1 MILKAE
7 KERQSE
13 LLEKLTTD
21 NSRLISQVSGT
32 TYGMCTVILFSW
44 CWLCVQVERFR
55 VASEKVEG
63 ELSEAKLEHDRMAAS
78 LALAQ
83 LTATELEKVGTDIGV
98 HTHVA
103 VCSMNFI
110 KLCLLTF

>member
-1 MILKAE
+1 MILRAE

-32 TYGMCTVILFSW
+32 TSGMYTVMLFSW

-55 VASEKVEG
+55 VAREKLER
-63 ELSEAKLEHDRMAAS
+63 ELSEAKLERDRMAAS

-83 LTATELEKVGTDIGV
+83 LTATELEKVGREIGV
-98 HTHVA
+98 HT
-103 VCSMNFI
+103 CSCVLHSFYEV
-110 KLCLLTF
+110 CLLTF